1 MEGTIYALRGILL
14 ILAVIISFVKI
25 RISPSTEIVP
35 TLNSCAGLMGFF
47 FFKVWTWIVERFG
60 AAPWASQGKEMQC
73 FRPAFSLPTKPH
85 LAIRGFGS
93 YHFDLSERVVGRSG
107 DPGTQEFMNPSLLWM
122 AGFLLLI
129 CFPGILLMI
138 QLTKIMIVDLGLSFP
153 SATAMGPVINSLNTP
168 QGAELQ
174 HWAGLEMEKLNS
186 GLQLWD
192 NYFSRLQENYLVSLK

>member
-85 LAIRGFGS
+85 LAIRNILIPAFSIQQYGRVRELS
-93 YHFDLSERVVGRSG
+93 LRSERTGRGPIRRPRHTRVHEPVPVVDGWVS
-107 DPGTQEFMNPSLLWM
+107 PAHLLPWH
-122 AGFLLLI
+122 
-129 CFPGILLMI
+129 
-138 QLTKIMIVDLGLSFP
+138 IVDDP
-153 SATAMGPVINSLNTP
+153 THEDYDRRPWT
-168 QGAELQ
+168 Q
-174 HWAGLEMEKLNS
+174 
-186 GLQLWD
+186 
-192 NYFSRLQENYLVSLK
+192 FS